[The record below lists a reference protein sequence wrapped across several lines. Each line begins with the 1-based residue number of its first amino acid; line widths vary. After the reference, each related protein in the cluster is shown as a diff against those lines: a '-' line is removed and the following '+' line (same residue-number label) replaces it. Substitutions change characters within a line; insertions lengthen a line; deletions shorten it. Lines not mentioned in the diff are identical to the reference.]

1 MLPSRGLPR
10 SIPASAL
17 RNTWSTRTQPIRPLQ
32 VPIRYFSQVQSRSTR
47 LNSVRNISCAP
58 TSLFGSRT
66 IVAATAS
73 SVFAQRSGASRNLS
87 LWPFSS
93 KKQSPVETEP
103 ASTPEPLYT
112 EPPAPVENYERFP
125 EEPLASTTS
134 TSAPTDHTQ
143 SAFSDL
149 DLTSVLD
156 IPEQIGY
163 LKNLGLDFG
172 WGPTSCC
179 EWILEHL
186 YIYTGMPWWAAI
198 AAVAAVWRL
207 IMFWP
212 TLTAS
217 KHSALIQQ
225 LERNPAYAKAKEEF
239 NEAAWKTRD
248 RMAQMRASEKMMRL
262 KKETGASTFRM
273 LATFWTVPFSFGM
286 FRLLRGMAALPV
298 PSLETGG
305 LAWFTDLTVHDPYYI
320 LPITSIALT
329 AVMFKQTRA
338 ASLSKDPKTEGI
350 TKLMMYGL
358 PPVVFLGTAWLP
370 AGVQWFF
377 LMLTTG
383 SIVQTSATLN
393 PTIRRL
399 AGLPPL
405 PMPNQGGGL
414 IQTAAVATPTWQAPT
429 SFAQR
434 SASEA
439 TQGITESAKG
449 LLGVDKQK
457 EEWKKA
463 QAYEE
468 RRAAEEKEKA
478 YRRMEELRRKQ
489 AEKGGL

>member
-17 RNTWSTRTQPIRPLQ
+17 RNTWSTRTQ
-32 VPIRYFSQVQSRSTR
+32 VQSRSTP
-47 LNSVRNISCAP
+47 LSKIRNISCAP
-58 TSLFGSRT
+58 TSLFDSRT
-66 IVAATAS
+66 IVAGTAS
-73 SVFAQRSGASRNLS
+73 GVFAQRSGASRNLS

-93 KKQSPVETEP
+93 KKESPIETQP
-103 ASTPEPLYT
+103 ASTPEPILS
-112 EPPAPVENYERFP
+112 EPPAPVENYEPLP
-125 EEPLASTTS
+125 ENSFASTTS
-134 TSAPTDHTQ
+134 TSAPIDHTQ

-179 EWILEHL
+179 EWVLEHL
-186 YIYTGMPWWAAI
+186 YIYTGMPWWATI

-207 IMFWP
+207 AMFWP

-225 LERNPAYAKAKEEF
+225 LERNPVYAKAKEEF

-248 RMAQMRASEKMMRL
+248 RVAQMRASEKMMRL
-262 KKETGASTFRM
+262 KKETGASTLRM
-273 LATFWTVPFSFGM
+273 FATFWTVPFSFGM

-305 LAWFTDLTVHDPYYI
+305 FAWFTDLTVYDPYYI

-338 ASLSKDPKTEGI
+338 ANLSKDPTTENI

-405 PMPNQGGGL
+405 PNRSGGL
-414 IQTAAVATPTWQAPT
+414 ISTAAVATPTWQAPT
-429 SFAQR
+429 PPSQR
-434 SASEA
+434 SASNNASGA
-439 TQGITESAKG
+439 TKGITESAKG

-478 YRRMEELRRKQ
+478 YRRMEDLRRKQ
-489 AEKGGL
+489 AGKGGL